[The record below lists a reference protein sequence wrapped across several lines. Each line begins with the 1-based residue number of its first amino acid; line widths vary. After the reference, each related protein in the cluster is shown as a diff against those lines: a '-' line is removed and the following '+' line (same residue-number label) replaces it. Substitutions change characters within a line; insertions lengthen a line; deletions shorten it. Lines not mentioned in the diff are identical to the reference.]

1 MKREHKLKIIA
12 FLISA
17 TLWYFVV
24 WGKPIERVLEVPIKV
39 KGSYGNNYIWEINPT
54 TISLKIVAT
63 RSQLRN
69 LNKYNKNNIQIELDL
84 LHYPPGIHQIRV
96 PIEKINLPAG
106 IKVKEVS
113 PNYVSLVIRKI
124 SSKKVPIKLIFSNK
138 PKGKTFRVMLSPS
151 IATIKGFWDEIK
163 DIEEVTTEEV
173 DFETLKNEK
182 NLIIKLITPPRVL
195 EVIPDRVKIKYIS
208 P

>member
-1 MKREHKLKIIA
+1 MRREHRLKIIA

-39 KGSYGNNYIWEINPT
+39 KGSYGSNYIWEINPA
-54 TISLKIVAT
+54 TISLKILAT

-69 LNKYNKNNIQIELDL
+69 LNKNKLEIELDL

-106 IKVKEVS
+106 IKIKEIS

-124 SSKKVPIKLIFSNK
+124 SSKKVPIKLSLSDK
-138 PKGKTFRVMLSPS
+138 PKVKIFRVILSPS
-151 IATIKGFWDEIK
+151 VATIKGFWDEIK

-182 NLIIKLITPPRVL
+182 NLMIKLITPPRVL